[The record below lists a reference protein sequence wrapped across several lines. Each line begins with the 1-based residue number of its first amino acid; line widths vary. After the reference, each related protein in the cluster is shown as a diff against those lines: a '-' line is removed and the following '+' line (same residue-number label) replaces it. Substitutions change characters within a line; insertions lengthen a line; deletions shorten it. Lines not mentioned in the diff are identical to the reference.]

1 MKIKEVVT
9 IGEEK
14 NLSEEIMEQLVK
26 KVGEFSNLND
36 LAEIFHISR
45 TTICREIERGEIVA
59 FRFGASVIVV
69 TRSLQGIIEKF
80 L

>member
-1 MKIKEVVT
+1 MKIEKVVT
-9 IGEEK
+9 IGVEK

-59 FRFGASVIVV
+59 FHFGARVIVV

>member
-45 TTICREIERGEIVA
+45 TTICREIERGGNCRLS
-59 FRFGASVIVV
+59 FWS
-69 TRSLQGIIEKF
+69 
-80 L
+80 